1 MGYQA
6 EAVEICREDC
16 ENVSRILGV
25 NIKCA
30 DFLEYETSKKYD
42 VIVMGDVLEH
52 VSEPV
57 RALEKAYD
65 MLAPDGILWLS
76 TPNYESAFTRM
87 NGFNDPMW
95 NQMNH
100 LFFVQW
106 SETHA

>member
-1 MGYQA
+1 MRG
-6 EAVEICREDC
+6 
-16 ENVSRILGV
+16 
-25 NIKCA
+25 
-30 DFLEYETSKKYD
+30 FLEYETSKKYD

-87 NGFNDPMW
+87 NHFTYFSFNGLKPMLDKIGFDVRRYDISNRYSGSMELIL
-95 NQMNH
+95 QKR
-100 LFFVQW
+100 
-106 SETHA
+106 